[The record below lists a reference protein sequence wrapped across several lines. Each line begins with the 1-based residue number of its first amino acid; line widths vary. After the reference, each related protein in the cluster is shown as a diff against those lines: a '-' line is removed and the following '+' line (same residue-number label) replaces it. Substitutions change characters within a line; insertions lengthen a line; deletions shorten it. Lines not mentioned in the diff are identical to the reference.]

1 MISDNNRVSVVIAT
15 LGGEL
20 LKDTIE
26 SLNSGSI
33 KPHEILIC
41 IPVDFAD
48 RVKHF
53 NCQNV
58 TVIETNVKGQVAQRA
73 KGFLS
78 ANCPY
83 VLQLDDDIILDE
95 NCINYL
101 LIEIKKKQKIAVS
114 PMLYEIDT
122 KLYHEFMV
130 FPKSLSIIDRIIL
143 KIVNGNEG
151 YMPGKISKSGVN
163 FGLPE
168 IPENVENIDW
178 LPGACVLHRKK
189 NLITHNY
196 FPLKG
201 KAYAE
206 DLFHSRL
213 LIDSGIKLNRVGSA
227 KCYVDFASNK
237 VSFVQLFTT
246 YYSYLKAMRV
256 YVRHKHI
263 GIARLHIF
271 VLVMIIRLIA
281 AKAFN
286 YVSVRVKR

>member
-1 MISDNNRVSVVIAT
+1 MISDKTRVSVVIAT

-41 IPVDFAD
+41 IPIEFAD

-53 NCQNV
+53 SCPNV
-58 TVIETNVKGQVAQRA
+58 TVIVTQDKGQVAQRT

-78 ANCPY
+78 ASCPY

-95 NCINYL
+95 NCIKYL
-101 LIEIKKKQKIAVS
+101 LVEIQKKQQVAVS

-122 KLYHEFMV
+122 RLYHQFMV
-130 FPKSLSIIDRIIL
+130 FTKSLSIIDRIIL
-143 KIVNGNEG
+143 LIINGNEG

-168 IPENVENIDW
+168 VPGNVENIDW

-196 FPLKG
+196 YPLKG

-213 LIDSGIKLNRVGSA
+213 LIDSGIELNRVGTA
-227 KCYVDFASNK
+227 KCYVDFVSNK

-246 YYSYLKAMRV
+246 YYRYLRAMRF
-256 YVRHKHI
+256 YVRNKHK
-263 GIARLHIF
+263 GTARLHIF

-281 AKAFN
+281 AKALN
-286 YVSVRVKR
+286 YLIVIVKR